1 MTCNRSALWLR
12 MLWVAPC
19 MVGLVVFFAVPVGMS
34 LFYSLTD
41 ATMIEP
47 PRFIGFENYAALF
60 SDRVF

>member
-34 LFYSLTD
+34 LFYSLPD
-41 ATMIEP
+41 ASMIEP

>member
-1 MTCNRSALWLR
+1 M
-12 MLWVAPC
+12 APC